1 MEHDWKLGSWMNQHD
16 CILDPV
22 TFEQIITAVYHN
34 RDGRTPET
42 VKAVAREIL
51 RDRTENF
58 WFMVNN
64 NIQEIIDA
72 ATPEEDRPLRNHP
85 NWNSERLESLAQD
98 IYKWLL
104 SHEMWIDVSLYYDG
118 KRMSTSTEVD
128 GKFQSRYNGE
138 PFIEDGYDPRDVT
151 EYVAEHHILT
161 AVFEGPLYHV
171 LNAYTPGWTKLEAEL
186 SSILAKHG
194 CYYEMGEAFN
204 LTCYEG

>member
-1 MEHDWKLGSWMNQHD
+1 MEHDWKLGIWMNQHD

-42 VKAVAREIL
+42 VRAVAREIL

-118 KRMSTSTEVD
+118 KRMSTARDTGG
-128 GKFQSRYNGE
+128 GKWEYRYNGE
-138 PFIEDGYDPRDVT
+138 PFIEDGFDPRDYFD
-151 EYVAEHHILT
+151 YVAKQHIISMS
-161 AVFEGPLYHV
+161 FEGPLCH
-171 LNAYTPGWTKLEAEL
+171 LLAYGVGGAEL
-186 SSILAKHG
+186 EKEFRAIFDRYGLYFELGDHW
-194 CYYEMGEAFN
+194 N
-204 LTCYEG
+204 LTAYEG